1 MSLRDFGLL
10 VLVCLVWACNNII
23 SKIVVAHWGVPPL
36 FYAAV
41 RFAIVAA
48 VTARWLLPAPRP
60 AWRIAV
66 VGLLMGAGNFAL
78 LFMGFKTAS
87 PSAAAVVVQ
96 LGVPFTTMLSMLMLG
111 ESVRWRRGLGIALTL
126 TGAVVVMWNPHGLQ
140 LSPGLWFIVGSAFT
154 GSLGAVMMKQI
165 EGVKPLQFQAWVG
178 ATSILPLAALSVL
191 IEPGAPAAAIH
202 AGWPFVAAVLFS
214 ALVVSVLAHTAYYGL
229 IQRYEAN
236 LIAPLTLM
244 TPLLTIGLGVAVT
257 HDHFDIRMGIGT
269 ILALV
274 GVLIIALRRNQVMPL
289 LLLTRNRS
297 Q

>member
-1 MSLRDFGLL
+1 MSFRDFGLL
-10 VLVCLVWACNNII
+10 TLVCLVWASNNII

-48 VTARWLLPAPRP
+48 VTLPWLLPAPRP
-60 AWRIAV
+60 AWRIIV
-66 VGLLMGAGNFAL
+66 VGLLMGVGNFAL

-87 PSAAAVVVQ
+87 PSASAVVIQ
-96 LGVPFTTMLSMLMLG
+96 LGVPFTTLLSMLMLG
-111 ESVRWRRGLGIALTL
+111 EKVRWKRGLGIALTL
-126 TGAVVVMWNPHGLQ
+126 AGAVVVMWNPHGLT

-178 ATSILPLAALSVL
+178 FTAVAPLAALSWTF
-191 IEPGAPAAAIH
+191 EPGNVAAAAH
-202 AGWPFVAAVLFS
+202 AGWPFVAAVTFS
-214 ALVVSVLAHTAYYGL
+214 ALIVSVLAHTAYYGL
-229 IQRYEAN
+229 IQRHEAN

-244 TPLLTIGLGVAVT
+244 TPLMTIGLGVLIT

-274 GVLIIALRRNQVMPL
+274 GVLIIALRKNQVMPL
-289 LLLTRNRS
+289 LMLTRNRS